1 MESTDIVIGVDGSA
15 SSWDALYWAVREAD
29 RRRAQLRVVYVDADP
44 WPGPAS
50 AGDRLAH
57 MVTAARRLEPTVRIT
72 GSLATGDAVSALCAA
87 SSGAALLVV
96 GDAGRDSGSEPLGRT
111 SLGRAGHQVAAQTSV
126 PVVVVRGRMPGE
138 HRPIVVGVDGSAG
151 AEAAIE
157 LAFTEAGLREC
168 PLIAVFAYGLPAT
181 AGPRLTGS
189 TALATLDESLLPWR
203 DKFPRVSVE
212 ATTTDNEPTPA
223 LVTLSRDAQLVV
235 VGAHG
240 SGDSGA
246 PLGSVPRTVLDRAH
260 CPVLI
265 SR

>member
-1 MESTDIVIGVDGSA
+1 
-15 SSWDALYWAVREAD
+15 
-29 RRRAQLRVVYVDADP
+29 
-44 WPGPAS
+44 
-50 AGDRLAH
+50 
-57 MVTAARRLEPTVRIT
+57 VRIT
-72 GSLATGDAVSALCAA
+72 GSLAAGDAVSALCAA

-96 GDAGRDSGSEPLGRT
+96 GDAGRAGDEPLGRT
-111 SLGRAGHQVAAQTSV
+111 SLGCAGHQVAAHTSV

-138 HRPIVVGVDGSAG
+138 HRPIVVGADGSSG
-151 AEAAIE
+151 AETAVG
-157 LAFTEAGLREC
+157 LAFAEAGLREC
-168 PLIAVFAYGLPAT
+168 PLIAVFAYGQPAHPWA
-181 AGPRLTGS
+181 AGTQPTGS
-189 TALATLDESLLPWR
+189 AALAALDESLLPWR

-240 SGDSGA
+240 SGDSGSA
-246 PLGSVPRTVLDRAH
+246 LGSVPRTVLDRAH